1 MLAVADI
8 PYPGYSDTS
17 PCTISQIR
25 PEIDTVHFFFFWQFL
40 IDVRSAP
47 IGLYLYTTSAEGSR
61 IAEGGCIRRIK
72 IALLVSCCR
81 GGRSEKPFAET
92 GSLRD
97 PESGQL
103 LFRLSEGG
111 IHDAET
117 RGGKQRSRT
126 ASLFHCLHACR
137 GRHVHKTCIIF
148 A

>member
-8 PYPGYSDTS
+8 SYPGYSDTS
-17 PCTISQIR
+17 PCTISQTR
-25 PEIDTVHFFFFWQFL
+25 PEIDTVHFFWQFL

-81 GGRSEKPFAET
+81 GGRSEKPFTEI